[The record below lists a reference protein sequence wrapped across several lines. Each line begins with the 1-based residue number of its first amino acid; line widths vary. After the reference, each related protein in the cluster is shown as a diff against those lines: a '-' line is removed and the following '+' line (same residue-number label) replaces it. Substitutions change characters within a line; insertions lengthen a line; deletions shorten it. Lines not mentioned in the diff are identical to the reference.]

1 MVFTSRLPNFTIKI
15 VTITATRDGGI
26 LSVSFGKKIKI
37 ASAISPTISAVKLV
51 VVMEVIHAITARHDK
66 EQSWSKQHEEMSEKY
81 DKAIADLNKKIDENQ
96 IDVEAKI
103 QEVRAEQEILTEC
116 MYATLDGLH
125 QLGCN
130 GKVTEARS
138 MLDQYLIR
146 RAHD

>member
-1 MVFTSRLPNFTIKI
+1 MEQ
-15 VTITATRDGGI
+15 TITYQALIQVGALIMGI
-26 LSVSFGKKIKI
+26 WGFYKVI
-37 ASAISPTISAVKLV
+37 
-51 VVMEVIHAITARHDK
+51 MEIINAITARHDK

-81 DKAIADLNKKIDENQ
+81 DKAIVDLNKKIDENQ

-138 MLDQYLIR
+138 MLENYMIK

>member
-1 MVFTSRLPNFTIKI
+1 MTEPITIN
-15 VTITATRDGGI
+15 ALLQLGGI
-26 LSVSFGKKIKI
+26 IAAVWGGYKI
-37 ASAISPTISAVKLV
+37 L
-51 VVMEVIHAITARHDK
+51 MEIINAITARHDK
-66 EQSWSKQHEEMSEKY
+66 EQSWSKQHKEMSDKY
-81 DKAIADLNKKIDENQ
+81 DKAIADLNAKIDENQ

-138 MLDQYLIR
+138 MLDQYLIK

>member
-1 MVFTSRLPNFTIKI
+1 MSEPITINALLQI
-15 VTITATRDGGI
+15 GGI
-26 LSVSFGKKIKI
+26 I
-37 ASAISPTISAVKLV
+37 AAFWGGYKVL
-51 VVMEVIHAITARHDK
+51 MEIIHAITARHDK
-66 EQSWSKQHEEMSEKY
+66 EQSWSKQHEEMCEKY
-81 DKAIADLNKKIDENQ
+81 DKAVADLNKKIDENQ

>member
-1 MVFTSRLPNFTIKI
+1 MEIIHTIGQKY
-15 VTITATRDGGI
+15 TAKQKENDEN
-26 LSVSFGKKIKI
+26 KKK
-37 ASAISPTISAVKLV
+37 T
-51 VVMEVIHAITARHDK
+51 
-66 EQSWSKQHEEMSEKY
+66 EEY
-81 DKAIADLNKKIDENQ
+81 DKAIADLNAKIDENQ

>member
-1 MVFTSRLPNFTIKI
+1 MTQ
-15 VTITATRDGGI
+15 TITFQALFQMGALIVGI
-26 LSVSFGKKIKI
+26 WGFYKVI
-37 ASAISPTISAVKLV
+37 
-51 VVMEVIHAITARHDK
+51 MEIIHAITARHDK

-81 DKAIADLNKKIDENQ
+81 DKAIADLNKKLDDNQ

-138 MLDQYLIR
+138 MLDQYLIK

>member
-1 MVFTSRLPNFTIKI
+1 MTEPITIN
-15 VTITATRDGGI
+15 ALLQLGGI
-26 LSVSFGKKIKI
+26 IAAFWGGYKILMEI
-37 ASAISPTISAVKLV
+37 IHTIGEKF
-51 VVMEVIHAITARHDK
+51 TQKQK
-66 EQSWSKQHEEMSEKY
+66 EKDDNNKMTERY
-81 DKAIADLNKKIDENQ
+81 DKAIAGLNAKIDKNQ

>member
-1 MVFTSRLPNFTIKI
+1 MTEPITIN
-15 VTITATRDGGI
+15 ALLQLGGI
-26 LSVSFGKKIKI
+26 I
-37 ASAISPTISAVKLV
+37 AGLWGGYK
-51 VVMEVIHAITARHDK
+51 VVMEIIHAITARHDK
-66 EQSWSKQHEEMSEKY
+66 ELSWSKQHEEMSEKY
-81 DKAIADLNKKIDENQ
+81 DNAITDINKKIDENQ

-130 GKVTEARS
+130 GKVTETRT
-138 MLDQYLIR
+138 MLNEYLIR

>member
-1 MVFTSRLPNFTIKI
+1 MTEPITIN
-15 VTITATRDGGI
+15 ALLQLGGI
-26 LSVSFGKKIKI
+26 IAAFWGGYKILMEI
-37 ASAISPTISAVKLV
+37 IHTIGEKF
-51 VVMEVIHAITARHDK
+51 TQKQK
-66 EQSWSKQHEEMSEKY
+66 EKDDNNKMTERY
-81 DKAIADLNKKIDENQ
+81 DKAIAGLNAKIDENQ

>member
-1 MVFTSRLPNFTIKI
+1 MSEPITIN
-15 VTITATRDGGI
+15 ALLQLGGI
-26 LSVSFGKKIKI
+26 IAAFWGGYKILMEI
-37 ASAISPTISAVKLV
+37 IRTIGEKY
-51 VVMEVIHAITARHDK
+51 TTKQK
-66 EQSWSKQHEEMSEKY
+66 EKDESNKMSEKY

-103 QEVRAEQEILTEC
+103 QEVRTEQEILTEC

>member
-1 MVFTSRLPNFTIKI
+1 MTEPITIN
-15 VTITATRDGGI
+15 ALLQLGGI
-26 LSVSFGKKIKI
+26 IAAFWGGYKILMEI
-37 ASAISPTISAVKLV
+37 IHTIGEKF
-51 VVMEVIHAITARHDK
+51 TQKQK
-66 EQSWSKQHEEMSEKY
+66 EKDESNKMTERY

-130 GKVTEARS
+130 GKVTEARA
-138 MLDQYLIR
+138 MLDQYLIK

>member
-1 MVFTSRLPNFTIKI
+1 MSEPITIN
-15 VTITATRDGGI
+15 ALLQLGG
-26 LSVSFGKKIKI
+26 LI
-37 ASAISPTISAVKLV
+37 AAFWGGYK

-66 EQSWSKQHEEMSEKY
+66 EQSWSKQREEMCEKY
-81 DKAIADLNKKIDENQ
+81 DKAVADLSKKIEENQ

>member
-1 MVFTSRLPNFTIKI
+1 MSEPITIN
-15 VTITATRDGGI
+15 ALLQLGGI
-26 LSVSFGKKIKI
+26 I
-37 ASAISPTISAVKLV
+37 AALWGGYNII
-51 VVMEVIHAITARHDK
+51 MGIIHAIGDRFALKQK
-66 EQSWSKQHEEMSEKY
+66 EKDESNKMTERY

>member
-1 MVFTSRLPNFTIKI
+1 MTEPITINLLFQL
-15 VTITATRDGGI
+15 GGI
-26 LSVSFGKKIKI
+26 I
-37 ASAISPTISAVKLV
+37 AAFWGGYK
-51 VVMEVIHAITARHDK
+51 VVMEIIHAITARHDK

-81 DKAIADLNKKIDENQ
+81 DKAITGINKKIDENQ

-130 GKVTEARS
+130 GKVTETRT
-138 MLDQYLIR
+138 MLNEYLIR

>member
-1 MVFTSRLPNFTIKI
+1 MTEPITIN
-15 VTITATRDGGI
+15 ALLQLGGI
-26 LSVSFGKKIKI
+26 IAAFWGGYKILMEI
-37 ASAISPTISAVKLV
+37 IHTIGEKF
-51 VVMEVIHAITARHDK
+51 TQKQK
-66 EQSWSKQHEEMSEKY
+66 EKDESNKMTEQY
-81 DKAIADLNKKIDENQ
+81 DKAIADLKSKIDENQ

>member
-1 MVFTSRLPNFTIKI
+1 MSEPITIN
-15 VTITATRDGGI
+15 ALLQLGGI
-26 LSVSFGKKIKI
+26 I
-37 ASAISPTISAVKLV
+37 AAFWGGYK

-81 DKAIADLNKKIDENQ
+81 GKAIADLNKKIDEKQ

>member
-1 MVFTSRLPNFTIKI
+1 MSEPITIN
-15 VTITATRDGGI
+15 ALLQLGGI
-26 LSVSFGKKIKI
+26 I
-37 ASAISPTISAVKLV
+37 AAFWGGYK
-51 VVMEVIHAITARHDK
+51 VVMEIIHAITARHDK

-81 DKAIADLNKKIDENQ
+81 DNAIADLNKKIDENQ
-96 IDVEAKI
+96 IDVEEKI

>member
-1 MVFTSRLPNFTIKI
+1 MTEPITIN
-15 VTITATRDGGI
+15 ALLQLGGI
-26 LSVSFGKKIKI
+26 IAAFWGGYKILMEI
-37 ASAISPTISAVKLV
+37 IRTIGEKY
-51 VVMEVIHAITARHDK
+51 TTKQK
-66 EQSWSKQHEEMSEKY
+66 EKDESNKMSEKY
-81 DKAIADLNKKIDENQ
+81 DKAIADLNKKIDEKQ

-103 QEVRAEQEILTEC
+103 QEVRAEQEIITEC

-138 MLDQYLIR
+138 MLDQYLIK

>member
-1 MVFTSRLPNFTIKI
+1 MSEPITIN
-15 VTITATRDGGI
+15 ALLQLGGI
-26 LSVSFGKKIKI
+26 I
-37 ASAISPTISAVKLV
+37 AALWGGYNI
-51 VVMEVIHAITARHDK
+51 VMGIIHAIGDRFALKQK
-66 EQSWSKQHEEMSEKY
+66 EKDDNNKMTERY

>member
-1 MVFTSRLPNFTIKI
+1 MTEPITIN
-15 VTITATRDGGI
+15 ALLQLGGI
-26 LSVSFGKKIKI
+26 IAAFWGGYKII
-37 ASAISPTISAVKLV
+37 IEIIHTIGEKF
-51 VVMEVIHAITARHDK
+51 TAKQKEKDDK
-66 EQSWSKQHEEMSEKY
+66 NKMTERY

-138 MLDQYLIR
+138 MLDQYLIK

>member
-1 MVFTSRLPNFTIKI
+1 MEQ
-15 VTITATRDGGI
+15 TITLQALIQMGAIIMGI
-26 LSVSFGKKIKI
+26 WGFCKVI
-37 ASAISPTISAVKLV
+37 
-51 VVMEVIHAITARHDK
+51 MEIIHAITARHDK

-81 DKAIADLNKKIDENQ
+81 DKAIADLNKKIDDNQ

>member
-1 MVFTSRLPNFTIKI
+1 MKMTEPITINALLQ
-15 VTITATRDGGI
+15 VGGI
-26 LSVSFGKKIKI
+26 IAAFWGGYKILMEIIKTIGAKYVKAKKQEELEPTLIKNI
-37 ASAISPTISAVKLV
+37 QD
-51 VVMEVIHAITARHDK
+51 ERDK
-66 EQSWSKQHEEMSEKY
+66 IYANY
-81 DKAIADLNKKIDENQ
+81 DKQLVDIRSEIDDNHT
-96 IDVEAKI
+96 DTGAKI
-103 QEVRAEQEILTEC
+103 QEVRAELEMLTEC

>member
-1 MVFTSRLPNFTIKI
+1 MTEPITINALLQI
-15 VTITATRDGGI
+15 GGI
-26 LSVSFGKKIKI
+26 I
-37 ASAISPTISAVKLV
+37 ATFWGGYK

-81 DKAIADLNKKIDENQ
+81 GKAIADLNKKIDEKQ

>member
-1 MVFTSRLPNFTIKI
+1 MTEPITINALLQI
-15 VTITATRDGGI
+15 GGI
-26 LSVSFGKKIKI
+26 IAAFWGGYKII
-37 ASAISPTISAVKLV
+37 MEIIHTIGEKF
-51 VVMEVIHAITARHDK
+51 TQKQK
-66 EQSWSKQHEEMSEKY
+66 EKDESNKMTERY
-81 DKAIADLNKKIDENQ
+81 DKAIADLNAKIDENQ